1 MIDGVVKSPP
11 YGVAAVFRDLDI
23 RHVCLHP
30 RKTTT
35 PCGAEFLLS
44 RLISFCEGI
53 MVCRLIFI
61 LTLLIFSTTTVFAAN
76 PKMSERSDISSVEE
90 RRVLVSIEDEYAKLG
105 AREEK
110 IATQEMALKTL
121 EAEVDKKLATM
132 QQLRD
137 QLVKLLDRKGETE
150 GERIGELSKIYEKMA
165 PQKAAVLIKSLDHQ
179 LAVELLLGIK
189 KKIAGKILDNLD
201 PDTATTLSNAFTE
214 IPVNE

>member
-1 MIDGVVKSPP
+1 MI
-11 YGVAAVFRDLDI
+11 
-23 RHVCLHP
+23 
-30 RKTTT
+30 
-35 PCGAEFLLS
+35 
-44 RLISFCEGI
+44 
-53 MVCRLIFI
+53 CRLIFT
-61 LTLLIFSTTTVFAAN
+61 LTLLLFGATAVFAAN

-90 RRVLVSIEDEYAKLG
+90 RRILVSIEDEYAKLG